1 MAGFKPRPL
10 ISEAS
15 ALATESQ
22 PTTNDDYGAFFFKTS
37 GVRRDHSVNRATT
50 IASTYLFTVSL
61 AEKLNGYCPHPLMS
75 LAV

>member
-22 PTTNDDYGAFFFKTS
+22 PTPNDDFGAFFFKTS
-37 GVRRDHSVNRATT
+37 GVRRDIFAQCVKAK
-50 IASTYLFTVSL
+50 ALGL
-61 AEKLNGYCPHPLMS
+61 A
-75 LAV
+75 